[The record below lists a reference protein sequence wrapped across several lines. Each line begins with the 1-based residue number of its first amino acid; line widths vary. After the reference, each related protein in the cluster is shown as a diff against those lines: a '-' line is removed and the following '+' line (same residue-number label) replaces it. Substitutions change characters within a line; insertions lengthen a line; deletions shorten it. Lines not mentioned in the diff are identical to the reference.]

1 MSDVPGLTKEQLAK
15 INNRLEAAE
24 ELNKTEFRKSLAQ
37 HNQHFSLLYGIHE
50 TVCNRVKEDITL
62 WLDCAKTLDLQDQHL
77 LRTRVHFMKPTGQL
91 AAAALQAKA
100 KVRAQVLQRGAP
112 QLNPLA
118 VSVTSQAKKKRSR
131 GCRGGSEKC
140 KDPTPTVPSSTDVK
154 PPAAHSQGLPPNDYS
169 DHFHSQHC
177 HGNKQF

>member
-24 ELNKTEFRKSLAQ
+24 ELNKTEFRKSLVQ
-37 HNQHFSLLYGIHE
+37 HNQHFPLLYGIHE

-112 QLNPLA
+112 
-118 VSVTSQAKKKRSR
+118 
-131 GCRGGSEKC
+131 
-140 KDPTPTVPSSTDVK
+140 
-154 PPAAHSQGLPPNDYS
+154 
-169 DHFHSQHC
+169 
-177 HGNKQF
+177 